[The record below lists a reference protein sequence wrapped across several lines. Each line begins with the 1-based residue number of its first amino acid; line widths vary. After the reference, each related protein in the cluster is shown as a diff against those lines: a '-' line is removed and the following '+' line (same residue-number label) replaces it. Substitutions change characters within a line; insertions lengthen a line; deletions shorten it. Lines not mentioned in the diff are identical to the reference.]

1 MKKYAFITAVV
12 VGSILSSAQAQY
24 TGNTTG
30 AGGYNGP
37 STTQAVT
44 TIKEAKELRDDAN
57 VRLQGQIVK
66 HIDKDKYLL
75 KDKTGEIVIEIDK
88 DDWNGLVVNEKDVV
102 EIVGEVD
109 KDWNSVEI
117 DVDSISKVQ

>member
-12 VGSILSSAQAQY
+12 VGSILSSAHAQY
-24 TGNTTG
+24 VGNTTS

-37 STTQAVT
+37 STTKAVT

-57 VRLQGQIVK
+57 VKLQGQIVK
-66 HIDKDKYLL
+66 HIDNDKYLL

-88 DDWNGLVVNEKDVV
+88 DDWKGLVVNEKDVV
-102 EIVGEVD
+102 EIIGEVD